1 MTVVDPV
8 IGDWYRRPNGSL
20 FEIVALDEDAA
31 TIELQFFDGT
41 IDEVD
46 MEIWPTLL
54 IERVGAPEDWSGSVD
69 MDPEDYTGEDSGEIP
84 LGWHDPLEIL
94 DQSDKDNR

>member
-1 MTVVDPV
+1 MTIAEPV

-20 FEIVALDEDAA
+20 FEIVAFDEQAA

-46 MEIWPTLL
+46 METWPTLL
-54 IERVGAPEDWSGSVD
+54 IEKVGAPEDWSGSVD
-69 MDPEDYTGEDSGEIP
+69 MDPEDFTGKESGDIP
-84 LGWHDPLEIL
+84 LGWHDPLEML
-94 DQSDKDNR
+94 DRNDRN

>member
-1 MTVVDPV
+1 MTIAEPV

-20 FEIVALDEDAA
+20 FEIVAFDEQAA

-46 MEIWPTLL
+46 METWPTLL
-54 IERVGAPEDWSGSVD
+54 IEKVGAPEDWSGSVD
-69 MDPEDYTGEDSGEIP
+69 MDPEDYTGEESGDIP
-84 LGWHDPLEIL
+84 LGWHDPLEML
-94 DQSDKDNR
+94 DRNDRS

>member
-1 MTVVDPV
+1 MTEAEPV
-8 IGDWYRRPNGSL
+8 IGHWYRRSNGSL
-20 FEIVALDEDAA
+20 FEIVAVDERAA

-46 MEIWPTLL
+46 METWPTLL

-69 MDPEDYTGEDSGEIP
+69 MDPEDFSGKEDGEIP

-94 DQSDKDNR
+94 DQSDRDGN